1 MEQELKKELRIT
13 MALEIAG
20 SMDNRQLMNYV
31 DELIEIERK
40 SPTDR
45 KQIAIIEKLF
55 REPIEGLR
63 KRIWVGAY
71 EVELDKDNREI
82 DPRRSL
88 LSPESQAFLDEIDQ
102 LCDEPEANQEVM
114 EIDTQTE
121 EERLAD
127 DYFFAHLFDKENP
140 PILGGTVFAS
150 QAIGRYSIENLNNK
164 NETGTEPVDI
174 FKIGFTMELFFGRND
189 NKSWLAFY
197 EKVKT
202 MENLADKEQEDIIH
216 KLLSEP
222 IEGIHK
228 RICLGFSKE
237 DPGNFD
243 CKIYGPQI
251 LSYAQITGYNTMY
264 IFIEGRPEQ
273 NENQEKEN
281 TGKGEPPVVKPRMNK
296 LKKALQSQ

>member
-1 MEQELKKELRIT
+1 MEKQLQNELKELRIT
-13 MALEIAG
+13 LATEIAG
-20 SMDNRQLMNYV
+20 RMDNRQLMDYV
-31 DELIEIERK
+31 DELIAIEKK
-40 SPTDR
+40 SPTDK
-45 KQIAIIEKLF
+45 KQIVIIEKLL

-71 EVELDKDNREI
+71 EVELDNRVI
-82 DPRRSL
+82 DPDRSL
-88 LSPESQAFLDEIDQ
+88 LSPESQTYLDEINQ
-102 LCDEPEANQEVM
+102 LIDESEANQE
-114 EIDTQTE
+114 EKETENQNE

-140 PILGGTVFAS
+140 AVLGGTVFAS
-150 QAIGRYSIENLNNK
+150 QVFGGCSIENLNNE

-189 NKSWLAFY
+189 NKPWLAFY

-202 MENLADKEQEDIIH
+202 LENFAEKEQEGVIF

-228 RICLGFSKE
+228 RICVGFSKE
-237 DPGNFD
+237 DPSIFN
-243 CKIYGPQI
+243 CKINAPEI

-264 IFIEGRPEQ
+264 IFIEGKPEKS
-273 NENQEKEN
+273 ENYEKEN
-281 TGKGEPPVVKPRMNK
+281 TASTNELSVLEN
-296 LKKALQSQ
+296 